1 MPKRKS
7 GLSLPKPVTAWA
19 ASGHGVQRAADMD
32 ALKERMLVL
41 KNKIA
46 NYKTRLLRTEEKSEA
61 ICEAIFEIFKV
72 R

>member
-1 MPKRKS
+1 
-7 GLSLPKPVTAWA
+7 
-19 ASGHGVQRAADMD
+19 MD
-32 ALKERMLVL
+32 ALEERMLVL

-72 R
+72 RQKYMPTLSEDRAGIYL